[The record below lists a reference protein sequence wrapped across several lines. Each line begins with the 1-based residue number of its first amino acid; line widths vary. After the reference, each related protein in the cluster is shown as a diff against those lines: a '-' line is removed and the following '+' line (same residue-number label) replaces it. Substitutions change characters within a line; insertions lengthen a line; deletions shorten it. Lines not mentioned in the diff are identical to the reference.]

1 MEMEIWRRGYDE
13 IFWLGARNWP
23 VKKYTGFGEVGE
35 LIRAGQDERRRNSSS
50 TEEFFS
56 RSSSLASNVSPFSP
70 EHLAWH
76 PRSHGNASIKCR

>member
-1 MEMEIWRRGYDE
+1 MEIWRQGYDE
-13 IFWLGARNWP
+13 INWLGARNWP
-23 VKKYTGFGEVGE
+23 IKICIGFDEVGE
-35 LIRAGQDERRRNSSS
+35 LTCAGQGERRRKSSS